1 MRQALFGLRGASREP
16 SSPPAGEEPPL
27 VPTGAILR
35 RREAMENPPND
46 EPMPTPKTMIW
57 TETEACRR
65 QVRISF
71 WLLRLYM

>member
-1 MRQALFGLRGASREP
+1 
-16 SSPPAGEEPPL
+16 
-27 VPTGAILR
+27 
-35 RREAMENPPND
+35 MENPPND

-71 WLLRLYM
+71 WLLRLYDIHVILLCTLSCVLVRAQGAITCVCPLCFYETNI